1 MKTIIDL
8 EEELYELKDY
18 LPIIMSNDFFLRMFT
33 NLLVVKEAD
42 FYNDAVINLAHF
54 YNYVLHYFL
63 VRLYNCD
70 SKHLELL
77 NYLQLTESCLNSSD
91 GQKIEIKRDEKIDIY
106 TFKNKEKSAINCF
119 FHILGFDKTST
130 LCKNN
135 QAIFDKRNLSAHLN
149 YQVINADSFEDFIC
163 LISKNLIQISE
174 KMYKCT
180 KKLIVNDLL
189 SAIKKKL
196 ITEEDYEPFFEQLN
210 IDYKLSIND
219 YKMII
224 VKDYLRSIKP
234 NTPKY
239 YINKYITEILG
250 LEIN

>member
-18 LPIIMSNDFFLRMFT
+18 LPIIMSNDFFLRMFS
-33 NLLVVKEAD
+33 NLLIVQEAD

-70 SKHLELL
+70 SSHLELL
-77 NYLQLTESCLNSSD
+77 SYLQLTESCLNSND
-91 GQKIEIKRDEKIDIY
+91 GQKVELKKDEKIDIY
-106 TFKNKEKSAINCF
+106 TFKNKEKSAINYF
-119 FHILGFDKTST
+119 FHILGFNKTPK
-130 LCKNN
+130 LCQNN
-135 QAIFDKRNLSAHLN
+135 QLIFDKRNLSAHLN
-149 YQVINADSFEDFIC
+149 YQIITSESFNDFIS
-163 LISKNLIQISE
+163 LIQENLSQISE
-174 KMYKCT
+174 RMYKCT
-180 KKLIVNDLL
+180 KQLIVNDLL
-189 SAIKKKL
+189 GAIKKKL
-196 ITEEDYEPFFEQLN
+196 VTDEDFEPFFEQLN
-210 IDYKLSIND
+210 VDYKLSIND
-219 YKMII
+219 YRMII
-224 VKDYLRSIKP
+224 EKNYLCNIKQ